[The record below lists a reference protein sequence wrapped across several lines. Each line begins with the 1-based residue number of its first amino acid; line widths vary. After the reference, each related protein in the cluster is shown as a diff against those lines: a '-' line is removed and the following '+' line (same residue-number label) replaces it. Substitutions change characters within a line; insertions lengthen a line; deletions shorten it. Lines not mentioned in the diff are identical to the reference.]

1 MCAGHLRSDE
11 AHFGKAT
18 GRIGYPTHHLIIR
31 PKPSARLEQIDAA
44 GYGPSE
50 RPQLLGNWV
59 VREILPFIL
68 CGGAGTRLWPLSRE
82 AFPKQFHRLTG
93 PQSMFQ
99 QTCRRLTGNLF
110 GELTILSN
118 YQHRFLIQEQLQE
131 IGLISANI
139 VLEPASRNTAAAA
152 CIAALLAGRTDP
164 EALVLLAPSDHAI
177 GDDASFAESVSHGIS
192 AARQGSLVTFGVQP
206 DCPHTGYGYI
216 ETNGREGGANLA
228 LAVKRFVEKPSR
240 EVAQT
245 YLDSGRFYWNAGIF
259 LFRAATLLDQFQAY
273 APEIL
278 AVCRQA
284 LIEAT
289 KDLGFRQLGKSYERA
304 RSISLDCAI
313 MEKALNIVC
322 VPLATSWSDV
332 GSWSELWNF
341 LEKDN
346 RGNVA
351 KGEGS
356 VLLENASGNYAYS
369 DHACVAL
376 IGVENLVVV
385 SMGDAV
391 LVASKDHAES
401 IKSLVDHLKSNGQD
415 IALQHNRVYRPWGWY
430 QGLNRGDRYQVK
442 CIMVKPGGTLS
453 LQSHHHRSEHWV
465 VVKGTL
471 EVTKGEETS
480 LLTENQ
486 STYIAIGERHRLA
499 NPGKIP
505 AFLIEVQSGAYLDED
520 DITRFEDVY
529 HRD

>member
-1 MCAGHLRSDE
+1 MCAGHLQSDE

-31 PKPSARLEQIDAA
+31 PKPSARLEQIDPA

-93 PQSMFQ
+93 PQSLFQ

-152 CIAALLAGRTDP
+152 CIAALLAGRADP

-259 LFRAATLLDQFQAY
+259 LFKAATMLEQFQSLRTRDPGRLSPSAESRRPRTW
-273 APEIL
+273 AS
-278 AVCRQA
+278 
-284 LIEAT
+284 
-289 KDLGFRQLGKSYERA
+289 GSLGKSYERA
-304 RSISLDCAI
+304 PSISLDYAI
-313 MEKALNIVC
+313 MEKARNIVC

-341 LEKDN
+341 LEKDD
-346 RGNVA
+346 RGQ
-351 KGEGS
+351 
-356 VLLENASGNYAYS
+356 
-369 DHACVAL
+369 C
-376 IGVENLVVV
+376 
-385 SMGDAV
+385 
-391 LVASKDHAES
+391 
-401 IKSLVDHLKSNGQD
+401 
-415 IALQHNRVYRPWGWY
+415 R
-430 QGLNRGDRYQVK
+430 
-442 CIMVKPGGTLS
+442 
-453 LQSHHHRSEHWV
+453 
-465 VVKGTL
+465 
-471 EVTKGEETS
+471 
-480 LLTENQ
+480 
-486 STYIAIGERHRLA
+486 
-499 NPGKIP
+499 
-505 AFLIEVQSGAYLDED
+505 
-520 DITRFEDVY
+520 
-529 HRD
+529 